1 MGRYLVKWFITT
13 LGIMIVP
20 QLVHGVHVQGWWAAL
35 LAAVVLGILNV
46 ILWPVLVILTL
57 PLTLLTFGSFLLV
70 INGVLFAIAGKLVP
84 RRLRWIRSGRL
95 LPQESSSALYRGRQT
110 ACFPW
115 TGLPAAA
122 WWRGDTKSIIPET
135 ETIDLHRNSAGNG
148 SRPDRDACELY
159 RISEVITDSPA
170 AGMPAC
176 PAVCLHSEYTSEN
189 HCGFVPAPSR
199 GGNPGNYNTPR
210 LLVYGNQVIVLSQ
223 HVIEPWGGVR
233 MRGRIVY

>member
-84 RRLRWIRSGRL
+84 GITVDSFWSAFAAGIIVSIVSWAANRL
-95 LPQESSSALYRGRQT
+95 LSLDGPSRGSVVARRYEVDY
-110 ACFPW
+110 P
-115 TGLPAAA
+115 
-122 WWRGDTKSIIPET
+122 RD
-135 ETIDLHRNSAGNG
+135 ETIDLHR
-148 SRPDRDACELY
+148 DK
-159 RISEVITDSPA
+159 
-170 AGMPAC
+170 
-176 PAVCLHSEYTSEN
+176 
-189 HCGFVPAPSR
+189 R
-199 GGNPGNYNTPR
+199 GKW
-210 LLVYGNQVIVLSQ
+210 
-223 HVIEPWGGVR
+223 E
-233 MRGRIVY
+233 